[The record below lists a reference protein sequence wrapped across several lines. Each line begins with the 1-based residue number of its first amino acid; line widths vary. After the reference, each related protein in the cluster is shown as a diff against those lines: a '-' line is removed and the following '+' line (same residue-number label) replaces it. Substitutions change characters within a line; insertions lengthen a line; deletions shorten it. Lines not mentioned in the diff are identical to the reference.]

1 MEKKMQLLEDRI
13 KQDGVVI
20 KNEILKV
27 DSFINHQID
36 VDLLN
41 KVCKYLGEKFQNIDK
56 IVTIETSGIPFS
68 IGISQV
74 LGNIP
79 VVFAKKSKSLILNS
93 ENAYTSEVKS
103 FTRKSNSL
111 IYIDKNYLHEN
122 ESCLIV
128 DDFLA
133 EGNAAMG
140 LVDIIKQAKAK
151 VAGVAIVIEKEFQ
164 GGHKRLEEAGYHVE
178 SAAII
183 KGFKDNKVVF

>member
-1 MEKKMQLLEDRI
+1 MELLEERI
-13 KQDGVVI
+13 RQDGVVI
-20 KNEILKV
+20 HNEILKV

-36 VDLLN
+36 VNLLN
-41 KVCKYLGEKFQNIDK
+41 KICRYLGDKFSNIDK
-56 IVTIETSGIPFS
+56 IITIETSGIPFS

-93 ENAYTSEVKS
+93 ENAYTAEVKS
-103 FTRKSNSL
+103 FTRKSNSV
-111 IYIDKNYLHEN
+111 IYIDKNYLLEN
-122 ESCLIV
+122 ENCLIV

-140 LVDIIKQAKAK
+140 LIDIIKKAKAK
-151 VAGVAIVIEKEFQ
+151 VAGIAIVIEKEFQ
-164 GGHKRLEEAGYHVE
+164 GGHKRLEEQGYRVE

-183 KGFKDNKVVF
+183 KGFKDNKVIF